1 MWSDI
6 YLLFQG
12 DLENIVQ
19 SSFCGN
25 FFLSLLCFDGLVEQL
40 LNMIRNKLKNS
51 FFIFKEIKTTKD

>member
-25 FFLSLLCFDGLVEQL
+25 FFLSLLYFEPQNFPKYL
-40 LNMIRNKLKNS
+40 
-51 FFIFKEIKTTKD
+51 F